1 VFGSNFDQVFGIPA
15 FPLQGADAQGG
26 LFGANIQPPGASD
39 QVGNGPAPLT
49 GAPTAPPSAAGP
61 AALGANN
68 PLGAGPLAPPSGL
81 GQPAPAPD
89 GGMMTPPPPAAG
101 ISSPFGKPQV

>member
-1 VFGSNFDQVFGIPA
+1 MFGSNFDQVFGIPA

-26 LFGANIQPPGASD
+26 LFGANIQPPGAAD

-49 GAPTAPPSAAGP
+49 GAPPAPPSPAGP

-68 PLGAGPLAPPSGL
+68 PLGGGPLAPPSL
-81 GQPAPAPD
+81 GQPASAPPD
-89 GGMMTPPPPAAG
+89 GGMMTPPAAG
-101 ISSPFGKPQV
+101 IGSPFGKPQV